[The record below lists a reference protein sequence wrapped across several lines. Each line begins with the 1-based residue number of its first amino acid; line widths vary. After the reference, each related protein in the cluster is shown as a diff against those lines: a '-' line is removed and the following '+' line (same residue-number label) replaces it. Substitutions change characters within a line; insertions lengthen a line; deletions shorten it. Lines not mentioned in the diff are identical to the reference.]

1 MTFTF
6 PTAPTPETFEDVLDY
21 NLSSVK
27 RRKSGILAIMAR
39 IDHVKEN
46 SLKKPEDFETYEV
59 PNLYALP
66 TPFDFDAA
74 NREIERLDWIAG
86 LLEKDI
92 KKRDRAA
99 KAK

>member
-1 MTFTF
+1 MSFKF
-6 PTAPTPETFEDVLDY
+6 PTAPKPQEFEDVLEHD
-21 NLSSVK
+21 LHWVK
-27 RRKSGILAIMAR
+27 RRKIGLLAIMAR
-39 IDHVKEN
+39 IEHVKEN
-46 SLKKPEDFETYEV
+46 SLKKPEDFKAYEV

-74 NREIERLDWIAG
+74 NREIERLDWIVG

-92 KKRDRAA
+92 KKRDKA